1 MTKDVMVIGGGIAG
15 MQASL
20 DLADK
25 GIKVHLIEKE
35 PSIGGRMAQLD
46 KTFPTNDCSICIL
59 APKMADCY
67 RHENINLITCSEVHE
82 VAGEAGNFNVK
93 VLKKT
98 RLVDES
104 KCTGCNDCTEACPVE
119 IPNEFNMGLG
129 PRKAVYRMFTQ
140 AVPNIFKID
149 YRGEPPCRAT
159 CPAGINGQGYVALI
173 RTGKYKEALELV
185 EQKTLIPG
193 VLGRICHHPCETEC
207 NRKDIDEPIAICEL
221 KRFLADWAKEHGEE
235 EPQPLETTKTDKIAV
250 VGAGPGGLACGV
262 NLMELGYPVTVFDAS
277 SEPGGMVTSVLPEY
291 RIPKETAKYEL
302 DRILAR
308 GLEIKYNTKV
318 GTDVSLMDLQNEYK
332 AVYIS
337 IGAQN
342 PAKLDVKGADLNG
355 VLLGLPFLRDAKV
368 GKKPEGFGA
377 NVVVI
382 GGGNVAIDCAK
393 SAKRLGAENVTI
405 VCLET
410 RDLLHRDRMPA
421 HDWEIEEAEAEGVKI
436 HGSLGPNEIIGADG
450 KVVGL
455 RTIKCESVYDE
466 HRRFAPQFSCDEGPT
481 IDANTIIVAI
491 GQRSDLTGFEDI
503 EVNPWKTI
511 KTDKN
516 SMQTNVEGVFAG
528 GDIVRGPA
536 SVIEAI
542 ADGNRAAAC
551 IDKFLGGDSI
561 VEDVEEEEAKSVLH
575 FDELDLSPVEKI
587 KKPRLHPAELP
598 AADRAKD
605 FSEIIPRTFTEEDA
619 IKEAER
625 CLNCGGCSQC
635 HECIKVCK
643 PEAINYD
650 LKDEI
655 VDVNVGAIVVATG
668 FDVWDPSAA
677 PEYGYPKY
685 SNVYTAMEF
694 ERLLNATGPT
704 SGHIIRRSD
713 GERPKRLG
721 FIQCVGSRNPQLGHP
736 YCCSVCCMHSTKEA
750 TLAHEHHDDIES
762 TIFYKD
768 LRTFGKGFNEYMERA
783 KRDYEVTYIN
793 SDGTVKENPE
803 NNNPIIVYDIA
814 GRPAEKEFD
823 MVILATTLTPREDA
837 QKLAK
842 TLGININEFG
852 FFETADKL
860 FSSVDT
866 NKTGI
871 YLAGYC
877 NEPMDIPEAV
887 AQASGAAERA
897 AEIALKEEVRL

>member
-1 MTKDVMVIGGGIAG
+1 MVIGGGIAG
-15 MQASL
+15 IQASL

-25 GIKVHLIEKE
+25 GIQVHLVEKE

-67 RHENINLITCSEVHE
+67 RHENINLITCGDVQEVS
-82 VAGEAGNFNVK
+82 GEAGNFNVK

-98 RLVDES
+98 RFVDES

-119 IPNEFNMGLG
+119 IPNDFNMGLG
-129 PRKAVYRMFTQ
+129 DRKAIYRMFTQ
-140 AVPNIFKID
+140 AVPNIFRID

-173 RTGKYKEALELV
+173 RAGKYKEALELV
-185 EQKTLIPG
+185 EEKTLLPG
-193 VLGRICHHPCETEC
+193 ILGRICHHPCETEC
-207 NRKDIDEPIAICEL
+207 NRKDLDEPIAICQL

-235 EPQPLETTKTDKIAV
+235 APAPIETTKAEKIAV
-250 VGAGPGGLACGV
+250 IGAGPGGLACGIR
-262 NLMELGYPVTVFDAS
+262 LMELGYPVTVFDSAP
-277 SEPGGMVTSVLPEY
+277 EAGGMITSCLPEY
-291 RIPKETAKYEL
+291 RITKDLAKYEI

-308 GLEIKYNTKV
+308 GLDVKYNTTIGK
-318 GTDVSLMDLQNEYK
+318 DISLKDLQNEYK

-337 IGAQN
+337 IGSQN

-355 VLLGLPFLRDAKV
+355 ALLGLPFLREAKA
-368 GKKPEGFGA
+368 GKTPEGFGK
-377 NVVVI
+377 NIIVI

-393 SAKRLGAENVTI
+393 TAKRLGADNVNI

-421 HDWEIEEAEAEGVKI
+421 HNWEIEEAEEEGIKI
-436 HGSLGPNEIIGADG
+436 HGSLGPSEIVGADG
-450 KVVGL
+450 KAVGL
-455 RTIKCESVYDE
+455 KTIKCLSVYDE
-466 HRRFAPQFSCDEGPT
+466 NRRFAPQFSCDEGPT
-481 IDANTIIVAI
+481 MDADTVIIAI

-503 EVNPWKTI
+503 ELTPWKTI
-511 KTDKN
+511 KTDN
-516 SMQTNVEGVFAG
+516 TTLQTNLPGVFAG

-542 ADGNRAAAC
+542 ADGNRAAAA
-551 IDKFLGGDSI
+551 IDNSLGG
-561 VEDVEEEEAKSVLH
+561 ESVLEEVGTPE
-575 FDELDLSPVEKI
+575 DKKVLSYDDLELKPSEKV
-587 KKPRLHPAELP
+587 KAPRLQPTMLPAEE
-598 AADRAKD
+598 RSNN
-605 FSEIIPRTFTEEDA
+605 FSEVVSKTFTEEDA
-619 IKEAER
+619 KKEAER

-643 PEAINYD
+643 PEAINYEM
-650 LKDEI
+650 KDEI
-655 VDVNVGAIVVATG
+655 LDLNVGAIIVATG
-668 FDVWDPSAA
+668 FDVWDPSVA

-685 SNVYTAMEF
+685 QNVYTAMEF
-694 ERLLNATGPT
+694 ERLLNAAGPT

-762 TIFYKD
+762 TVFYKD

-783 KRDYEVTYIN
+783 KKDYAVTYIN

-803 NNNPIIVYDIA
+803 NHNPIIVYDVV

-823 MVILATTLTPREDA
+823 MVILATTLTPRAEA
-837 QKLAK
+837 KQLAE
-842 TLGININEFG
+842 TLGIHINEFG
-852 FFETADKL
+852 FFESADKL
-860 FSSVDT
+860 FSAVDT

-877 NEPMDIPEAV
+877 QEPMDIPEAV

-897 AEIALKEEVRL
+897 AEIVLDKEVKA

>member
-1 MTKDVMVIGGGIAG
+1 MVIGGGIAG
-15 MQASL
+15 IQASL

-25 GIKVHLIEKE
+25 GIQVHLLEKE

-67 RHENINLITCSEVHE
+67 RHENINLLTCSEVQGIT
-82 VAGEAGNFNVK
+82 GEAGNFNVK

-98 RLVDES
+98 RFVNES

-119 IPNEFNMGLG
+119 LPNDFNMGLG
-129 PRKAVYRMFTQ
+129 TRKAIYRMFTQ
-140 AVPNIFKID
+140 AVPNIFRID

-159 CPAGINGQGYVALI
+159 CPAGINGQGYLALI

-185 EQKTLIPG
+185 EEKTLLPG
-193 VLGRICHHPCETEC
+193 ILGRICHHPCETEC
-207 NRKDIDEPIAICEL
+207 NRKDLDEPLAICEL

-235 EPQPLETTKTDKIAV
+235 APAPIEINKSEKIAV
-250 VGAGPGGLACGV
+250 IGAGPGGLACGIK
-262 NLMELGYPVTVFDAS
+262 LMELGYPVTVFDSAP
-277 SEPGGMVTSVLPEY
+277 EAGGMITSCLPEY
-291 RIPKETAKYEL
+291 RISKEVAKYEI

-308 GLEIKYNTKV
+308 GLEVKYNTTV
-318 GTDVSLMDLQNEYK
+318 GKDISLKDLQNEYK
-332 AVYIS
+332 AIYVS
-337 IGAQN
+337 IGSQN

-355 VLLGLPFLRDAKV
+355 VLLGLPFLREAKA
-368 GKKPEGFGA
+368 GKKPEGFGS
-377 NVVVI
+377 NIVVI

-393 SAKRLGAENVTI
+393 TAKRIGAQNVNI

-421 HDWEIEEAEAEGVKI
+421 HDWEIEEAEEEGVKI
-436 HGSLGPNEIIGADG
+436 HGSLGPTEMVGADG

-455 RTIKCESVYDE
+455 RTIKCLSVYDE
-466 HRRFAPQFSCDEGPT
+466 HRKFAPQFSCDEGPT
-481 IDANTIIVAI
+481 LDADTIIVAI
-491 GQRSDLTGFEDI
+491 GQRPDLTGFEDV
-503 EVNPWKTI
+503 ELTPWKTI

-516 SMQTNVEGVFAG
+516 TMQTNITGVFSG

-542 ADGNRAAAC
+542 ADGNRAAAA
-551 IDKFLGGDSI
+551 IDNFLGGESQI
-561 VEDVEEEEAKSVLH
+561 EDIEAAEDKRVIPY
-575 FDELDLSPVEKI
+575 DELDLLPSEKV
-587 KKPRLHPAELP
+587 KKPRAKPTILAAAE
-598 AADRAKD
+598 RSNNFNEVVAK
-605 FSEIIPRTFTEEDA
+605 TFTEEDA
-619 IKEAER
+619 KREAER

-655 VDVNVGAIVVATG
+655 VELNVGAVIVATG

-685 SNVYTAMEF
+685 PNVYTAMEF
-694 ERLLNATGPT
+694 ERLINAAGPT
-704 SGHIIRRSD
+704 GGHIIRRSD

-783 KRDYEVTYIN
+783 KRDYAVTYIN
-793 SDGTVKENPE
+793 SDGTVKENPK

-823 MVILATTLTPREDA
+823 MVILATTLTPRKDA
-837 QKLAK
+837 KKLAE
-842 TLGININEFG
+842 TLGIKINEFG
-852 FFETADKL
+852 FFESADKL
-860 FSSVDT
+860 FSSVDA

-877 NEPMDIPEAV
+877 SEPMDIPEAV

-897 AEIALKEEVRL
+897 AEVVLKKEVKA

>member
-1 MTKDVMVIGGGIAG
+1 MVIGGGIAG
-15 MQASL
+15 IQASL

-25 GIKVHLIEKE
+25 GINVHLIEKE

-59 APKMADCY
+59 APKMADCF
-67 RHENINLITCSEVHE
+67 RHENIKLYTCSELKDVSGK
-82 VAGEAGNFNVK
+82 AGDFNVK
-93 VLKKT
+93 ILKKS
-98 RLVDES
+98 RYVEED

-119 IPNEFNMGLG
+119 LPNEFNMGLG
-129 PRKAVYRMFTQ
+129 PRKAIYRMFTQ
-140 AVPNIFKID
+140 AVPNKFKID
-149 YRGEPPCRAT
+149 FRGEPPCRAT

-173 RTGKYKEALELV
+173 RAGKYKEALELV
-185 EQKTLIPG
+185 QQKTLLPG

-207 NRKDIDEPIAICEL
+207 NRKDLDEPIAICEL

-235 EPQPLETTKTDKIAV
+235 EPKPIEITKDDRIAV
-250 VGAGPGGLACGV
+250 IGAGPGGLACAT
-262 NLMELGYPVTVFDAS
+262 NLMELGYPVTVFDSGNIA
-277 SEPGGMVTSVLPEY
+277 GGMITSVIPEY
-291 RIPKETAKYEL
+291 RIPFENAKYEL
-302 DRILAR
+302 ERIVAR
-308 GLEIKYNTKV
+308 GVEIKYNSKV
-318 GTDVSLMDLQNEYK
+318 GKDIPLKDLQNEFK
-332 AVYIS
+332 AIYIA

-342 PAKLDVKGADLNG
+342 PAKLQVKGADLNG
-355 VLLGLPFLRDAKV
+355 VLLGLPFLRDAKL
-368 GKKPEGFGA
+368 GKKPQGFGS

-393 SAKRLGAENVTI
+393 SAKRLGAQNVTI

-421 HDWEIEEAEAEGVKI
+421 HDWEIEEAEQEGVEI
-436 HGSLGPNEIIGADG
+436 HGSLGPLEIVGSDG

-455 RTIKCESVYDE
+455 KTIKCDSVYDE
-466 HRRFAPQFSCDEGPT
+466 HRRFAPKFSCDMGPT
-481 IDANTIIVAI
+481 IDADTLIVAI
-491 GQRSDLTGFEDI
+491 GQRSDLTGFEEI

-516 SMQTNVEGVFAG
+516 TMQTNIPGIFAG

-551 IDKFLGGDSI
+551 IDNFLGGKSVIEEVD
-561 VEDVEEEEAKSVLH
+561 DVETKKVLSYN
-575 FDELDLSPVEKI
+575 DLELSPTERM
-587 KKPRLHPAELP
+587 KKPRLKPTTLP
-598 AADRAKD
+598 AIERAKD
-605 FSEIIPRTFTEEDA
+605 FAEVISKTFNEEDA
-619 IKEAER
+619 KREAER

-650 LKDEI
+650 QKDEI
-655 VDVNVGAIVVATG
+655 MEVNVGAIIVATG
-668 FDVWDPSAA
+668 FDVWDPTEAQ
-677 PEYGYPKY
+677 EYGYPKY
-685 SNVYTAMEF
+685 PNVYTAMEF
-694 ERLLNATGPT
+694 ERLINAAGPT
-704 SGHIIRRSD
+704 SGHILRRSD

-783 KRDYEVTYIN
+783 KRDYAVTYIN
-793 SDGTVKENPE
+793 SDGTVKENPA
-803 NNNPIIVYDIA
+803 NHNPIIVYDVG
-814 GRPAEKEFD
+814 GRPQEKEFD
-823 MVILATTLTPREDA
+823 IVILATTLIPRKEAKD
-837 QKLAK
+837 LAK
-842 TLGININEFG
+842 KLGIKINEFG
-852 FFETADKL
+852 FFESTDKL
-860 FSSVDT
+860 FSAVDT
-866 NKTGI
+866 NRSGI

-897 AEIALKEEVRL
+897 AEVVLKEVGT